1 MLVTKNYHPFC
12 KYFHACDNEY
22 FFLVCFWKYFK
33 CFYNAIHFLHL
44 KIFCKLFQIQYG
56 VYSMT
61 GYENTITTYQC
72 QDCFKIFK
80 KKSDFIKHRYTH
92 TGEKPYQCHLCD
104 YKSTQSSNLKTHIW
118 KKHEQHNEQHTKQNF
133 M

>member
-1 MLVTKNYHPFC
+1 M
-12 KYFHACDNEY
+12 
-22 FFLVCFWKYFK
+22 
-33 CFYNAIHFLHL
+33 
-44 KIFCKLFQIQYG
+44 QYG
-56 VYSMT
+56 VYAMTT
-61 GYENTITTYQC
+61 GYENTLTTYHAQC
-72 QDCFKIFK
+72 QDCYKIFK

-118 KKHEQHNEQHTKQNF
+118 KKHEQHTNQNF